1 MKTKPNIYQFEKL
14 LCLLESTPRLYVK
27 WAMKARLNAIK
38 HLPDKENLIKIIWK
52 RCAIVLVIML
62 KSLKMR
68 NKILY
73 MLESHQQNKWTI
85 FLDKLNLL
93 KNQDQNTLHIYL
105 LPILLQELI
114 STEKDLVKYWTPL
127 YGDLSKN
134 LLLPTVTDY
143 PDLVL
148 ILSNSLLKNKVEKSQ
163 SLMINKIKVQN
174 KNYQKTYYQLSTSSV
189 VDRWEEEAIKLNKIQ
204 KTIKIPLIL
213 NQQQSN
219 TIKEWLNTSNYVY
232 NKTLEKINNGHKINF
247 FNLRDLLVT
256 NITKKSSAEYKSFDE
271 IINKLKKEKMNICQ
285 EIKNN
290 KDNKNKLEKKLSDIQ
305 LEINTQLQLRR
316 DSVKQIKGNKN
327 NNIENWELNT
337 PKEIRACAVNDVCK
351 AHKTGFSQLE
361 SGLIKFFNMKYRKK
375 INQKQSL
382 TIPAIYLKLNNNH
395 VKIAPTFFK
404 DNSNFKIG
412 KSTIKKLQKLKE
424 KNIIVDIKHDS
435 KLIKEKNKFWLYIPI
450 TENQVNPSKLINY
463 CGVDPGIRTF
473 LTTFGNNG
481 CFEYKHNK
489 LLLNNLN
496 KQHDSIKR
504 SKISRTRTRKKSFT
518 KREIK
523 KTNVVNEIHW
533 LSIKH
538 LLKKNDVIFYGD
550 IKSHDIVKH
559 KKNHNLNRAVND
571 LKFYIFKERLLYKAQ
586 QKNKIVKLVN
596 EAYTTQ
602 TCSFCGA
609 NNKPK
614 QLEMYTCSSCN
625 ISCGRDINASK
636 NILMKGIVENKL
648 YI

>member
-1 MKTKPNIYQFEKL
+1 MKTKPNIYQLEKL
-14 LCLLESTPRLYVK
+14 LCLLESTPKLYVS

-52 RCAIVLVIML
+52 RCAILVVIMI
-62 KSLKMR
+62 KSVKIR

-73 MLESHQQNKWTI
+73 MLESHQKNKWTI
-85 FLDKLNLL
+85 FLDKLNSL
-93 KNQDQNTLHIYL
+93 KNHDQNTLHIYL

-114 STEKDLVKYWTPL
+114 LIEKDSVKYWMQP
-127 YGDLSKN
+127 YENLSKK

-163 SLMINKIKVQN
+163 SLMINKIRVQN

-189 VDRWEEEAIKLNKIQ
+189 VGKWEEEATKLKTIQ

-213 NQQQSN
+213 NQQQAKIIN
-219 TIKEWLNTSNYVY
+219 EWLNTSNYVY
-232 NKTLEKINNGHKINF
+232 NKTLEKIKDGHKINF

-271 IINKLKKEKMNICQ
+271 IINKLKKEKMNIYQ

-290 KDNKNKLEKKLSDIQ
+290 KDNKNKLEKKLSDKQ
-305 LEINTQLQLRR
+305 LEIDTQNQLRR
-316 DSVKQIKGNKN
+316 DAVKKIKGNKN

-351 AHKTGFSQLE
+351 AYKTGFSQLK

-382 TIPAIYLKLNNNH
+382 TIPSTFLKLNNNH
-395 VKIAPTFFK
+395 VKIAPTFLK

-412 KSTIKKLQKLKE
+412 KNTIKKLQKLKE
-424 KNIIVDIKHDS
+424 KNIIVDIQHDS
-435 KLIKEKNKFWLYIPI
+435 KLIKEKNKFWLYVPI
-450 TENQVNPSKLINY
+450 TENQVNSSKLVNY
-463 CGVDPGIRTF
+463 CGVDPGVRTF

-489 LLLNNLN
+489 RLLNNLN
-496 KQHDSIKR
+496 NQIDSIKR
-504 SKISRTRTRKKSFT
+504 TKLSRARTRKKSFN
-518 KREIK
+518 KRENK
-523 KTNVVNEIHW
+523 KTNIINELHW

-538 LLKKNDVIFYGD
+538 LLKNNDVIFYGD

-571 LKFYIFKERLLYKAQ
+571 LKFYIFKERLLYKAL

-636 NILMKGIVENKL
+636 NILMKGMIENKL

>member
-1 MKTKPNIYQFEKL
+1 
-14 LCLLESTPRLYVK
+14 
-27 WAMKARLNAIK
+27 
-38 HLPDKENLIKIIWK
+38 
-52 RCAIVLVIML
+52 
-62 KSLKMR
+62 
-68 NKILY
+68 
-73 MLESHQQNKWTI
+73 
-85 FLDKLNLL
+85 
-93 KNQDQNTLHIYL
+93 
-105 LPILLQELI
+105 
-114 STEKDLVKYWTPL
+114 
-127 YGDLSKN
+127 
-134 LLLPTVTDY
+134 
-143 PDLVL
+143 
-148 ILSNSLLKNKVEKSQ
+148 
-163 SLMINKIKVQN
+163 
-174 KNYQKTYYQLSTSSV
+174 
-189 VDRWEEEAIKLNKIQ
+189 
-204 KTIKIPLIL
+204 
-213 NQQQSN
+213 
-219 TIKEWLNTSNYVY
+219 
-232 NKTLEKINNGHKINF
+232 
-247 FNLRDLLVT
+247 LRDLLVT

-271 IINKLKKEKMNICQ
+271 IINKLKKEKMNIYQ

-290 KDNKNKLEKKLSDIQ
+290 KDNKDNKNKLKIKLSDKQ
-305 LEINTQLQLRR
+305 LEIDTQNQLRR
-316 DSVKQIKGNKN
+316 DAVKLIKGDKN
-327 NNIENWELNT
+327 NNIKNWELTT

-382 TIPAIYLKLNNNH
+382 TIPANFLKLNNNH

-424 KNIIVDIKHDS
+424 KNIIVDINHDS

-450 TENQVNPSKLINY
+450 TENQINSTKLISY
-463 CGVDPGIRTF
+463 CGVDPGVRTF

-481 CFEYKHNK
+481 CLEYNHNK
-489 LLLNNLN
+489 LLLNKLN
-496 KQHDSIKR
+496 KQIDSIKR
-504 SKISRTRTRKKSFT
+504 SRSTRTTRIRKKSFT
-518 KREIK
+518 KRENK
-523 KTNVVNEIHW
+523 KSNVVNEVHW

-609 NNKPK
+609 NNKPQ
-614 QLEMYTCSSCN
+614 QLKIYTCSSCN
-625 ISCGRDINASK
+625 RSCGRDVNASK
-636 NILMKGIVENKL
+636 NILMKGIIENKL
-648 YI
+648 YV